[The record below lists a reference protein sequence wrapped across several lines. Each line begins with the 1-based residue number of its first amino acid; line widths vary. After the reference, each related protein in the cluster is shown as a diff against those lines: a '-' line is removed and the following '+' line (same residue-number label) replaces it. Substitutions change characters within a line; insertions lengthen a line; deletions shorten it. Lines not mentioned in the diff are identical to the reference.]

1 MKRFLVLCLVL
12 MLSGCVKEE
21 KTVKR
26 AVFAW
31 NGVETEDRVILDKY
45 QIDTIF
51 MDINHYSSISNYN
64 IYVLAGDPSWRADDM
79 QKVVDEAEEKRA
91 DGVIFDIE
99 GDYSL
104 LASDISLLDSSLPI
118 YVCIPFWLDEDIQ
131 DGIIKEAD
139 GVVVMNYSKGNERM
153 NIEEEMTMADEYGKT
168 ILTAYELQPVGEYG
182 LEDYNTYHEDGLQ
195 MVEENYQEQFS
206 GTEVGIAFHNL
217 DTMKKLDK

>member
-1 MKRFLVLCLVL
+1 M
-12 MLSGCVKEE
+12 KEE

-51 MDINHYSSISNYN
+51 MDINHYSSLSDCN
-64 IYVLAGDPSWRADDM
+64 IYVLAGDPSWRADNM

-91 DGVIFDIE
+91 DGVLFDIE
-99 GDYSL
+99 NDYSL
-104 LASDISLLDSSLPI
+104 LASDLALLDSSLPI

-139 GVVVMNYSKGNERM
+139 GVVAMNYSKGNERE
-153 NIEEEMTMADEYGKT
+153 NIQKTIEMADEYGKT

-195 MVEENYQEQFS
+195 AVEENYKEQFS
-206 GTEVGIAFHNL
+206 GTDVGIAYHNL
-217 DTMKKLDK
+217 DMMRKLDK

>member
-1 MKRFLVLCLVL
+1 

-51 MDINHYSSISNYN
+51 MDINHYSSLSDYN

-91 DGVIFDIE
+91 DGILFDIE
-99 GDYSL
+99 NDYTL
-104 LASDISLLDSSLPI
+104 LASDLSLLDSHLPI
-118 YVCIPFWLDEDIQ
+118 YVCIPFWLDEDVQ

-139 GVVVMNYSKGNERM
+139 GIVVMNYSKGNERM
-153 NIEEEMTMADEYGKT
+153 NIQKTMEMADEYGKT

-182 LEDYNTYHEDGLQ
+182 LEEYNTYNKEGLQ
-195 MVEENYQEQFS
+195 AVEENYKEQFS
-206 GTEVGIAFHNL
+206 GTDVGIAFHNL

>member
-1 MKRFLVLCLVL
+1 M
-12 MLSGCVKEE
+12 KEE

-31 NGVETEDRVILDKY
+31 NGVETKDRVILDKY

-64 IYVLAGDPSWRADDM
+64 IFVLAGDPSWRADDM
-79 QKVVDEAEEKRA
+79 QKVVDDPEKKRA
-91 DGVIFDIE
+91 DGVIYDIE
-99 GDYSL
+99 NDYSL
-104 LASDISLLDSSLPI
+104 LASDLALLDSSLPI

-139 GVVVMNYSKGNERM
+139 GVVAMNYSKGNERE
-153 NIEEEMTMADEYGKT
+153 NIQKTIEMADEYGKT

-195 MVEENYQEQFS
+195 VVEENYQEQFS
-206 GTEVGIAFHNL
+206 GTDVGNSPPPPGYNEKIR
-217 DTMKKLDK
+217 

>member
-1 MKRFLVLCLVL
+1 

-31 NGVETEDRVILDKY
+31 NGVETEDIVILDKY

-51 MDINHYSSISNYN
+51 MDINHYSSLSDYN

-91 DGVIFDIE
+91 DGILFDIE

-104 LASDISLLDSSLPI
+104 LASDLSLLDSHLPI
-118 YVCIPFWLDEDIQ
+118 YVCIPFWLDEDVQ

-139 GVVVMNYSKGNERM
+139 GIVVMNYSKGNERM
-153 NIEEEMTMADEYGKT
+153 NIQKTMEMADEYGKT

-182 LEDYNTYHEDGLQ
+182 LEEYNTYNKEGLQ
-195 MVEENYQEQFS
+195 AVEENYKEQFS
-206 GTEVGIAFHNL
+206 GTDVGIAYHNL
-217 DTMKKLDK
+217 DMMRKLDK